1 MPAVLRIFP
10 ERRSGKQRRRI
21 FGLHRFFYKGS
32 ERRKALN
39 DRRSQEERRDGW
51 VRANKWS
58 SVNLHDL
65 KISKYF
71 K

>member
-1 MPAVLRIFP
+1 MPEVLRIFP

-21 FGLHRFFYKGS
+21 FGLHRFFYNGP
-32 ERRKALN
+32 ERRKALQ

-51 VRANKWS
+51 VRISKWS

-65 KISKYF
+65 KISKYL